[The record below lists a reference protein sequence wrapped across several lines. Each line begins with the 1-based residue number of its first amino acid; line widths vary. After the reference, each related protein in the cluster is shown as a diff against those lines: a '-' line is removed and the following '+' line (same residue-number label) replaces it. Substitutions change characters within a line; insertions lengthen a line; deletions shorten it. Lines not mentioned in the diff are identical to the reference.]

1 MLDYNEVLEMIRQ
14 DVETFEREELGE
26 SDTEVGSRSD
36 EDMEVD
42 GDPHD
47 VPLASLQ
54 TKWQL
59 AGHPRH
65 TAERI

>member
-36 EDMEVD
+36 ED
-42 GDPHD
+42 
-47 VPLASLQ
+47 LSLI
-54 TKWQL
+54 
-59 AGHPRH
+59 H
-65 TAERI
+65 I